1 MFHRKTE
8 IFKQI
13 PLTLDIANGK
23 RKMIIED
30 CLPLISFI
38 NPNTLIPYEHSSC
51 YSWQQVF
58 FHSCLSQ
65 MVLRLYGQTH
75 AAGHAHR
82 FGARSAAV

>member
-1 MFHRKTE
+1 MFHRKTK

-13 PLTLDIANGK
+13 PLTLDIDNGK
-23 RKMIIED
+23 RKMIMED
-30 CLPLISFI
+30 SLPLISFI
-38 NPNTLIPYEHSSC
+38 NPNTLIPYEHTPSFLLRPS
-51 YSWQQVF
+51 F

-65 MVLRLYGQTH
+65 MVLRLYGQTY